1 MVFRI
6 KKSLY
11 DNEMNIFLNRLI
23 KFFFTFILILQ
34 LTSWETIDVI
44 SGKISEYTE
53 NSYEYVSSIF
63 SSEGE
68 NEESEEILLSE
79 EKVAEADESKK
90 EEISENND
98 TGPQEEIVN
107 QESNFEEENV
117 SEEVLESVE
126 VENVEVNNISED
138 KNIKSEF
145 SSPLKDETN
154 IEEIEN
160 KIDDELEFKLVKKL
174 KLKNKIQFKI
184 ATINFNSGSSS
195 LNRDG
200 YKKIMKVLKLANERD
215 AIVKIVGHASTRT
228 KDMDIL
234 KHKMVNF
241 VISDKRAQAVASVFV
256 KNKFPLDKLIT
267 EAVSDSKPLFH
278 EVMPAGTNANQR
290 TEIYLIYWYNGRF
303 KDCYCW
309 CRYCR

>member
-11 DNEMNIFLNRLI
+11 DNEMNIFLNRLL
-23 KFFFTFILILQ
+23 KFFFSFILILQ
-34 LTSWETIDVI
+34 LTSCETIGAI

-53 NSYEYVSSIF
+53 NSYEYVSSVF

-68 NEESEEILLSE
+68 NEESEEILSSE
-79 EKVAEADESKK
+79 GKAEKDDESIK
-90 EEISENND
+90 EISENND
-98 TGPQEEIVN
+98 AGPQEEIVN
-107 QESNFEEENV
+107 EESNFEEENV

-138 KNIKSEF
+138 KNIESEF
-145 SSPLKDETN
+145 SSPLKDEFSSPLKDESN
-154 IEEIEN
+154 IEKIEN
-160 KIDDELEFKLVKKL
+160 RIDEKLEGNVVKKL
-174 KLKNKIQFKI
+174 ELKNKIQFKI

-200 YKKIMKVLKLANERD
+200 YKKIMKVLKLANEKD

-290 TEIYLIYWYNGRF
+290 TEIYLIY
-303 KDCYCW
+303 
-309 CRYCR
+309 

>member
-1 MVFRI
+1 
-6 KKSLY
+6 
-11 DNEMNIFLNRLI
+11 MNIFLNRLL

-34 LTSWETIDVI
+34 LTSCETIGVI
-44 SGKISEYTE
+44 SGKISEYSE

-107 QESNFEEENV
+107 EESNFEEENV

-138 KNIKSEF
+138 KNIESEF
-145 SSPLKDETN
+145 SSPLKDETD
-154 IEEIEN
+154 IKKIEN
-160 KIDDELEFKLVKKL
+160 RIDEMLEEKVVKKL
-174 KLKNKIQFKI
+174 ELKNKIQFKI

-290 TEIYLIYWYNGRF
+290 TEIYLIY
-303 KDCYCW
+303 
-309 CRYCR
+309 

>member
-11 DNEMNIFLNRLI
+11 DNEMNIFLNRLL
-23 KFFFTFILILQ
+23 KFFFSFILILQ
-34 LTSWETIDVI
+34 LTSCETIGAI

-53 NSYEYVSSIF
+53 NSYEYVSSVF
-63 SSEGE
+63 SSEDE
-68 NEESEEILLSE
+68 NEESEEILSAD
-79 EKVAEADESKK
+79 EKTAEADESKK

-107 QESNFEEENV
+107 QESNFEQENV

-138 KNIKSEF
+138 KNIESEF
-145 SSPLKDETN
+145 SSPLKDEFSSPLQDETN
-154 IEEIEN
+154 IE
-160 KIDDELEFKLVKKL
+160 KIDNRIDEKLERKVVNKLE
-174 KLKNKIQFKI
+174 LKNKIQFKI

-290 TEIYLIYWYNGRF
+290 TEIYLIY
-303 KDCYCW
+303 
-309 CRYCR
+309 

>member
-11 DNEMNIFLNRLI
+11 DNEMNIFLNRLL
-23 KFFFTFILILQ
+23 KFFFSFILILQ
-34 LTSWETIDVI
+34 LTSCETIGAI

-53 NSYEYVSSIF
+53 NSYEYVSSVF

-68 NEESEEILLSE
+68 NQESEEILSSE
-79 EKVAEADESKK
+79 ETAAEADEGKK

-98 TGPQEEIVN
+98 TGSQEEIVN
-107 QESNFEEENV
+107 EESNFEEENV

-138 KNIKSEF
+138 KNIESEF
-145 SSPLKDETN
+145 SSPLKDEFSSPLKDESN
-154 IEEIEN
+154 IEKIEN
-160 KIDDELEFKLVKKL
+160 RIDEKLEGNVVKKL
-174 KLKNKIQFKI
+174 ELKNKIQFKI

-290 TEIYLIYWYNGRF
+290 TEIYLIY
-303 KDCYCW
+303 
-309 CRYCR
+309 

>member
-1 MVFRI
+1 
-6 KKSLY
+6 
-11 DNEMNIFLNRLI
+11 MNIFLNRLI

-34 LTSWETIDVI
+34 LTSCETIGVI

-53 NSYEYVSSIF
+53 NSYEYVSSKF

-138 KNIKSEF
+138 KNIESEF
-145 SSPLKDETN
+145 SSPLKDEFSSPLQDETN
-154 IEEIEN
+154 IE
-160 KIDDELEFKLVKKL
+160 KIDNRIDEKLERKVVNKLE
-174 KLKNKIQFKI
+174 LKNKIQFKI

-290 TEIYLIYWYNGRF
+290 TEIYLIY
-303 KDCYCW
+303 
-309 CRYCR
+309 

>member
-23 KFFFTFILILQ
+23 KFFFSFILILQ
-34 LTSWETIDVI
+34 LTSCETIGAI

-53 NSYEYVSSIF
+53 NSYEYVSSVF
-63 SSEGE
+63 NSEGE
-68 NEESEEILLSE
+68 NQESEEIASSAG
-79 EKVAEADESKK
+79 KVAEAGESKK

-107 QESNFEEENV
+107 EESNFEEENV

-138 KNIKSEF
+138 KNIESEF
-145 SSPLKDETN
+145 SSPLKDEFSSPLQDESN
-154 IEEIEN
+154 IEKIEN
-160 KIDDELEFKLVKKL
+160 RIDEKLEGKVVKKL
-174 KLKNKIQFKI
+174 ELKNKIQFKI

-200 YKKIMKVLKLANERD
+200 YKKIMKVLKLANERN

-290 TEIYLIYWYNGRF
+290 TEIYLIY
-303 KDCYCW
+303 
-309 CRYCR
+309 

>member
-11 DNEMNIFLNRLI
+11 DNEMNIFLNRLL
-23 KFFFTFILILQ
+23 KFFFSFILILQ
-34 LTSWETIDVI
+34 LTSCETIGAI

-53 NSYEYVSSIF
+53 NSYEYVSSVF

-68 NEESEEILLSE
+68 NQESEEILSSE
-79 EKVAEADESKK
+79 ETAAEADEGKK

-98 TGPQEEIVN
+98 TEPQEEIVN
-107 QESNFEEENV
+107 DESNFEEENV

-138 KNIKSEF
+138 KNIESEF
-145 SSPLKDETN
+145 SSPLKDEFSSPLKDESN
-154 IEEIEN
+154 IEKIEN
-160 KIDDELEFKLVKKL
+160 RIDEKLEGNVVKKL
-174 KLKNKIQFKI
+174 ELKNKIQFKI

-290 TEIYLIYWYNGRF
+290 TEIYLIY
-303 KDCYCW
+303 
-309 CRYCR
+309 

>member
-1 MVFRI
+1 
-6 KKSLY
+6 
-11 DNEMNIFLNRLI
+11 MNIFLNRFI

-34 LTSWETIDVI
+34 LTSCETIGAI

-68 NEESEEILLSE
+68 NEESEEILSSE
-79 EKVAEADESKK
+79 GKEAKADESKK

-98 TGPQEEIVN
+98 TEPQEEIVN
-107 QESNFEEENV
+107 EESNFGEENV
-117 SEEVLESVE
+117 SVEVLESVE
-126 VENVEVNNISED
+126 VEIVEVNNISED
-138 KNIKSEF
+138 KNIESEF
-145 SSPLKDETN
+145 SSPLKDEFSSPLQDESN
-154 IEEIEN
+154 IEKIEN
-160 KIDDELEFKLVKKL
+160 RIDEKLEGKVVKKL
-174 KLKNKIQFKI
+174 ELKNKIQFKI

-290 TEIYLIYWYNGRF
+290 TEIYLIY
-303 KDCYCW
+303 
-309 CRYCR
+309 

>member
-11 DNEMNIFLNRLI
+11 DNEMNIFLNRLL
-23 KFFFTFILILQ
+23 KFFFSFILILQ
-34 LTSWETIDVI
+34 LTSCETIGAI

-53 NSYEYVSSIF
+53 NSYEYVSSVF

-68 NEESEEILLSE
+68 NEESEEILSSE
-79 EKVAEADESKK
+79 GKAEKDDESIK
-90 EEISENND
+90 EISENND
-98 TGPQEEIVN
+98 AGPQEEIVN
-107 QESNFEEENV
+107 EESNFEEENV

-138 KNIKSEF
+138 KNIESEF
-145 SSPLKDETN
+145 SSPLKDEFSSPLKDETD
-154 IEEIEN
+154 IKKIEN
-160 KIDDELEFKLVKKL
+160 RIDEMLEEKVVKKL
-174 KLKNKIQFKI
+174 ELKNKIQFKI

-290 TEIYLIYWYNGRF
+290 TEIYLIY
-303 KDCYCW
+303 
-309 CRYCR
+309 

>member
-23 KFFFTFILILQ
+23 KFFFSFILILQ
-34 LTSWETIDVI
+34 LTSCETIGAI

-53 NSYEYVSSIF
+53 NSYEYVSSVF

-68 NEESEEILLSE
+68 NQESEEILSSE
-79 EKVAEADESKK
+79 GKAEKADESIK
-90 EEISENND
+90 EISENND

-107 QESNFEEENV
+107 EESNFEEENV

-138 KNIKSEF
+138 KNIESEF
-145 SSPLKDETN
+145 SSPLKDEFSSPLQDESN
-154 IEEIEN
+154 IEKIEN
-160 KIDDELEFKLVKKL
+160 RIDEKLEGKVVKKL
-174 KLKNKIQFKI
+174 ELKNKIQFKI

-290 TEIYLIYWYNGRF
+290 TEIYLIY
-303 KDCYCW
+303 
-309 CRYCR
+309 

>member
-11 DNEMNIFLNRLI
+11 DNVMNIFLNRLI
-23 KFFFTFILILQ
+23 KLFFSFILILQ
-34 LTSWETIDVI
+34 LTSCETIGVI

-53 NSYEYVSSIF
+53 NSYEYVSSVF
-63 SSEGE
+63 SSEDE
-68 NEESEEILLSE
+68 NEESEEILSAD
-79 EKVAEADESKK
+79 EKTAEADESKK

-107 QESNFEEENV
+107 QESNFEQENV

-138 KNIKSEF
+138 KNIESEF
-145 SSPLKDETN
+145 SSPLKDEFSSPLQDETN
-154 IEEIEN
+154 IEKIDN
-160 KIDDELEFKLVKKL
+160 KIDEKLERKVVNKLE
-174 KLKNKIQFKI
+174 LKNKIQFKI

-290 TEIYLIYWYNGRF
+290 TEIYLIY
-303 KDCYCW
+303 
-309 CRYCR
+309 

>member
-11 DNEMNIFLNRLI
+11 DNEMNIFFNRLI
-23 KFFFTFILILQ
+23 KFFFSFILILQ
-34 LTSWETIDVI
+34 LTSCETIGAI

-53 NSYEYVSSIF
+53 NSYEYVSSVF

-68 NEESEEILLSE
+68 NEESEEILSSE
-79 EKVAEADESKK
+79 GKAAKADESKK

-98 TGPQEEIVN
+98 TGSQEEIVN
-107 QESNFEEENV
+107 EESNFEEENV

-138 KNIKSEF
+138 KNIESEF
-145 SSPLKDETN
+145 SSPLKDEFSSPLQDESN
-154 IEEIEN
+154 IEKIEN
-160 KIDDELEFKLVKKL
+160 RIDEKLEGKVVKKL
-174 KLKNKIQFKI
+174 ELKNKIQFKI

-241 VISDKRAQAVASVFV
+241 IISDKRAQAVASVFV

-290 TEIYLIYWYNGRF
+290 TEIYLIY
-303 KDCYCW
+303 
-309 CRYCR
+309 

>member
-23 KFFFTFILILQ
+23 KFFFSFILILQ
-34 LTSWETIDVI
+34 LTSCETIGAI

-53 NSYEYVSSIF
+53 NSYEYVSSVF

-68 NEESEEILLSE
+68 NQESEEILSSE
-79 EKVAEADESKK
+79 ETAAEADEGKK

-107 QESNFEEENV
+107 EESNFGEENV

-138 KNIKSEF
+138 KNIESEF
-145 SSPLKDETN
+145 SSPLKDEFSSPLQDESN
-154 IEEIEN
+154 IEKIEN
-160 KIDDELEFKLVKKL
+160 RIDEKLEGKVVKKL
-174 KLKNKIQFKI
+174 ELKNKIQFKI

-290 TEIYLIYWYNGRF
+290 TEIYLIY
-303 KDCYCW
+303 
-309 CRYCR
+309 

>member
-11 DNEMNIFLNRLI
+11 DNEMNIFLNRLL
-23 KFFFTFILILQ
+23 KFFFSFILILQ
-34 LTSWETIDVI
+34 LTSCETIGAI

-53 NSYEYVSSIF
+53 NSYEYVSSVF

-68 NEESEEILLSE
+68 NEESEEILSSE
-79 EKVAEADESKK
+79 GKEAKADESKK

-98 TGPQEEIVN
+98 TEPQEEIVN
-107 QESNFEEENV
+107 DESNFEEENV

-138 KNIKSEF
+138 KNIESEF
-145 SSPLKDETN
+145 SSPLKDEFSSPLKDEFSSPLQDESN
-154 IEEIEN
+154 IEKIEN
-160 KIDDELEFKLVKKL
+160 RIDEKLEGNVVKKL
-174 KLKNKIQFKI
+174 ELKNKIQFKI

-200 YKKIMKVLKLANERD
+200 YKKIMKVLKLANEKD

-290 TEIYLIYWYNGRF
+290 TEIFLIY
-303 KDCYCW
+303 
-309 CRYCR
+309 

>member
-1 MVFRI
+1 MNLF
-6 KKSLY
+6 LY
-11 DNEMNIFLNRLI
+11 RLT
-23 KFFFTFILILQ
+23 KFFLTFILILQ
-34 LTSWETIDVI
+34 LTSCETLGEI

-53 NSYEYVSSIF
+53 SSYKYVSSVF
-63 SSEGE
+63 SSEDE
-68 NEESEEILLSE
+68 NEESSEILASE
-79 EKVAEADESKK
+79 EKEVGVDESK
-90 EEISENND
+90 EEVEISENNK
-98 TGPQEEIVN
+98 TEQQEELVN
-107 QESNFEEENV
+107 KNSNIEEENI

-126 VENVEVNNISED
+126 NVEVNKIPED
-138 KNIKSEF
+138 VNKTSEF
-145 SSPLKDETN
+145 SSPLKDETDIEKIETN
-154 IEEIEN
+154 IEE
-160 KIDDELEFKLVKKL
+160 KLDSKLVKKL
-174 KLKNKIQFKI
+174 ELKNKVQFKI

-195 LNRDG
+195 LNRNG
-200 YKKIMKVLKLANERD
+200 YKKIMKVLKIANERD

-290 TEIYLIYWYNGRF
+290 TEIYIIY
-303 KDCYCW
+303 
-309 CRYCR
+309 

>member
-1 MVFRI
+1 
-6 KKSLY
+6 
-11 DNEMNIFLNRLI
+11 MNIFLNRLI

-34 LTSWETIDVI
+34 LTSCETIGVI

-290 TEIYLIYWYNGRF
+290 TEIYLIY
-303 KDCYCW
+303 
-309 CRYCR
+309 

>member
-11 DNEMNIFLNRLI
+11 DNEMNIFLNRLL
-23 KFFFTFILILQ
+23 KFFFSFILILQ
-34 LTSWETIDVI
+34 LTSCETIGAI

-53 NSYEYVSSIF
+53 NSYEYVSSVF

-68 NEESEEILLSE
+68 NEESEEILSSE
-79 EKVAEADESKK
+79 GKAEKDDESIK
-90 EEISENND
+90 EISENND
-98 TGPQEEIVN
+98 AGPQEEIVN
-107 QESNFEEENV
+107 EESNFEEENV

-138 KNIKSEF
+138 KNIESEF
-145 SSPLKDETN
+145 SSPLKDEFSSPLKDESN
-154 IEEIEN
+154 IEKIEN
-160 KIDDELEFKLVKKL
+160 RIDEKLEGNVVKKL
-174 KLKNKIQFKI
+174 ELKNKIQFKI

-290 TEIYLIYWYNGRF
+290 TEIYLIY
-303 KDCYCW
+303 
-309 CRYCR
+309 

>member
-11 DNEMNIFLNRLI
+11 DNEMNIFFNRLI
-23 KFFFTFILILQ
+23 KFIFSFILILQ
-34 LTSWETIDVI
+34 LTSCETLGEI

-53 NSYEYVSSIF
+53 TGYDYVSSVF

-68 NEESEEILLSE
+68 NEESEEILLSK
-79 EKVAEADESKK
+79 EKEVEVDKRK
-90 EEISENND
+90 EDEISKNND
-98 TGPQEEIVN
+98 IEPQEEVDNIN
-107 QESNFEEENV
+107 SSFEEEKI

-126 VENVEVNNISED
+126 VENVEVINIPED
-138 KNIKSEF
+138 KNVKTEF
-145 SSPLKDETN
+145 SSPLKNEFSSPLEDEFSSPLENETN
-154 IEEIEN
+154 IKKTESTTSEKIE
-160 KIDDELEFKLVKKL
+160 DKLVKKL
-174 KLKNKIQFKI
+174 ELKNKIQFKI

-195 LNRDG
+195 IDKNG

-256 KNKFPLDKLIT
+256 KNKFPLNKLIT

-290 TEIYLIYWYNGRF
+290 TEIYLIY
-303 KDCYCW
+303 
-309 CRYCR
+309 

>member
-11 DNEMNIFLNRLI
+11 DNVMNIFLNRLI
-23 KFFFTFILILQ
+23 KLFFSFILILQ
-34 LTSWETIDVI
+34 LTSCETIGVI

-53 NSYEYVSSIF
+53 NSYEYVGSVF
-63 SSEGE
+63 SSEDE
-68 NEESEEILLSE
+68 NEESEEILSAD
-79 EKVAEADESKK
+79 EKTAEADESKK

-107 QESNFEEENV
+107 QESNFEQENV

-138 KNIKSEF
+138 KNIESEF
-145 SSPLKDETN
+145 SSPLKDEFSSPLKDESN
-154 IEEIEN
+154 IEKIEN
-160 KIDDELEFKLVKKL
+160 RIDEKLEGNVVKKL
-174 KLKNKIQFKI
+174 ELKNKIQFKI

-200 YKKIMKVLKLANERD
+200 YKKIMKVLKLANEKD

-290 TEIYLIYWYNGRF
+290 TEIYLIY
-303 KDCYCW
+303 
-309 CRYCR
+309 

>member
-23 KFFFTFILILQ
+23 KFFFSFILILQ
-34 LTSWETIDVI
+34 LTSCETIGAI

-53 NSYEYVSSIF
+53 NSYEYVSSVF

-68 NEESEEILLSE
+68 NQESEEILSSE
-79 EKVAEADESKK
+79 ETAAEADEGKK

-107 QESNFEEENV
+107 EESNFGEENV

-138 KNIKSEF
+138 KNIESEF
-145 SSPLKDETN
+145 SSPLKDEFSSPLQDESN
-154 IEEIEN
+154 IEKIEN
-160 KIDDELEFKLVKKL
+160 RIDEKLEGKVVKKL
-174 KLKNKIQFKI
+174 ELKNKIQFKI

-195 LNRDG
+195 LNRNG

-290 TEIYLIYWYNGRF
+290 TEIYLIY
-303 KDCYCW
+303 
-309 CRYCR
+309 

>member
-11 DNEMNIFLNRLI
+11 DNEMNIFLNRLL
-23 KFFFTFILILQ
+23 KFFFSFILILQ
-34 LTSWETIDVI
+34 LTSCETIGAI

-53 NSYEYVSSIF
+53 NSYEYVSSVF
-63 SSEGE
+63 SSEDE
-68 NEESEEILLSE
+68 NEESEEILSAD
-79 EKVAEADESKK
+79 EKTAEADESKK

-107 QESNFEEENV
+107 QESNFEQENV

-138 KNIKSEF
+138 KNIESEF
-145 SSPLKDETN
+145 SSPLKDEFSSPLKDESN
-154 IEEIEN
+154 IEKIEN
-160 KIDDELEFKLVKKL
+160 RIDEKLEGNVVKKL
-174 KLKNKIQFKI
+174 ELKNKIQFKI

-290 TEIYLIYWYNGRF
+290 TEIYLIY
-303 KDCYCW
+303 
-309 CRYCR
+309 

>member
-11 DNEMNIFLNRLI
+11 DNVMNIFLNRLI
-23 KFFFTFILILQ
+23 KLFFSFILILQ
-34 LTSWETIDVI
+34 LTSCETIGVI

-53 NSYEYVSSIF
+53 NSYEYVSSVF
-63 SSEGE
+63 SSEDE
-68 NEESEEILLSE
+68 NEESEEILSAD
-79 EKVAEADESKK
+79 EKTAEADESKK

-107 QESNFEEENV
+107 QESNFEQENV

-138 KNIKSEF
+138 KNIESEF
-145 SSPLKDETN
+145 SSPLKDEFSSPLQDETN
-154 IEEIEN
+154 IE
-160 KIDDELEFKLVKKL
+160 KIDNRIDEKLERKVVNKLE
-174 KLKNKIQFKI
+174 LKNKIQFKI

-290 TEIYLIYWYNGRF
+290 TEIYLIY
-303 KDCYCW
+303 
-309 CRYCR
+309 

>member
-11 DNEMNIFLNRLI
+11 DNEMNIFLNRLL
-23 KFFFTFILILQ
+23 KFFFSFILILQ
-34 LTSWETIDVI
+34 LTSCETIGAI

-53 NSYEYVSSIF
+53 NSYEYVSSVF

-68 NEESEEILLSE
+68 NQESEEILSSE
-79 EKVAEADESKK
+79 ETAAEADEGKK

-107 QESNFEEENV
+107 EESNFGEENV

-138 KNIKSEF
+138 KNILSEF
-145 SSPLKDETN
+145 SSPLKDEFSSPLKDESN
-154 IEEIEN
+154 IEKIEN
-160 KIDDELEFKLVKKL
+160 RIDEKLEERVVKKL
-174 KLKNKIQFKI
+174 ELKNKIQFKI

-290 TEIYLIYWYNGRF
+290 TEIYLIY
-303 KDCYCW
+303 
-309 CRYCR
+309 

>member
-1 MVFRI
+1 M
-6 KKSLY
+6 
-11 DNEMNIFLNRLI
+11 
-23 KFFFTFILILQ
+23 Q
-34 LTSWETIDVI
+34 LTSCETIGAI

-53 NSYEYVSSIF
+53 NSYEYVSSVF

-68 NEESEEILLSE
+68 NEESEEILSSEGKE
-79 EKVAEADESKK
+79 EKADESIK
-90 EEISENND
+90 EISENND

-107 QESNFEEENV
+107 EESNFEEENV

-138 KNIKSEF
+138 KNIESEF
-145 SSPLKDETN
+145 SSPLKDEFSSPLKDESN
-154 IEEIEN
+154 IEKIEN
-160 KIDDELEFKLVKKL
+160 RIDEKLEGNVVKKL
-174 KLKNKIQFKI
+174 ELKNKIQFKI

-290 TEIYLIYWYNGRF
+290 TEIYLIY
-303 KDCYCW
+303 
-309 CRYCR
+309 

>member
-1 MVFRI
+1 
-6 KKSLY
+6 
-11 DNEMNIFLNRLI
+11 MNIFLNRLL
-23 KFFFTFILILQ
+23 KFFFSFILILQ
-34 LTSWETIDVI
+34 LTSCETIGAI

-53 NSYEYVSSIF
+53 NSYDYVSSVF
-63 SSEGE
+63 SSKSE
-68 NEESEEILLSE
+68 NEESEEILSSE
-79 EKVAEADESKK
+79 GKAAKADESKK

-98 TGPQEEIVN
+98 TEPQEEIVN
-107 QESNFEEENV
+107 DESNFEEENV

-138 KNIKSEF
+138 KNIESEF
-145 SSPLKDETN
+145 SSPLKDEFSSPLQDESN
-154 IEEIEN
+154 IEKIEN
-160 KIDDELEFKLVKKL
+160 RIDEKLEGNVVKKL
-174 KLKNKIQFKI
+174 ELKNKIQFKI

-290 TEIYLIYWYNGRF
+290 TEIYLIY
-303 KDCYCW
+303 
-309 CRYCR
+309 

>member
-1 MVFRI
+1 
-6 KKSLY
+6 
-11 DNEMNIFLNRLI
+11 MNIFLNRLL

-34 LTSWETIDVI
+34 LTSCETIGVI
-44 SGKISEYTE
+44 SGKISEYSE

-138 KNIKSEF
+138 KNIESEF
-145 SSPLKDETN
+145 SSPLKDETD
-154 IEEIEN
+154 IKKIEN
-160 KIDDELEFKLVKKL
+160 RIDEMLEEKVVKKL
-174 KLKNKIQFKI
+174 ELKNKIQFKI

-290 TEIYLIYWYNGRF
+290 TEIYLIY
-303 KDCYCW
+303 
-309 CRYCR
+309 

>member
-11 DNEMNIFLNRLI
+11 DNEMNIFLNRLL
-23 KFFFTFILILQ
+23 KFFFSFILILQ
-34 LTSWETIDVI
+34 LTSCETIGAI

-53 NSYEYVSSIF
+53 NSYEYVSSVF

-68 NEESEEILLSE
+68 NEESEEILSSE
-79 EKVAEADESKK
+79 GKAEKDDESIK
-90 EEISENND
+90 EISENND

-107 QESNFEEENV
+107 EESNFEEENV

-138 KNIKSEF
+138 KNIESEF
-145 SSPLKDETN
+145 SSPLKDEFSSPLKDESN
-154 IEEIEN
+154 IEKIEN
-160 KIDDELEFKLVKKL
+160 RIDEKLEGNVVKKL
-174 KLKNKIQFKI
+174 ELKNKIQFKI

-290 TEIYLIYWYNGRF
+290 TEIYLIY
-303 KDCYCW
+303 
-309 CRYCR
+309 

>member
-1 MVFRI
+1 
-6 KKSLY
+6 
-11 DNEMNIFLNRLI
+11 MNIFLNRLI

-34 LTSWETIDVI
+34 LTSCETIGVI
-44 SGKISEYTE
+44 SGKISEYSE

-138 KNIKSEF
+138 KNIESEF
-145 SSPLKDETN
+145 SSPLKDEFSSPLKDETD
-154 IEEIEN
+154 IKKIEN
-160 KIDDELEFKLVKKL
+160 RIDEMLEEKVVKKL
-174 KLKNKIQFKI
+174 ELKNKIQFKI

-290 TEIYLIYWYNGRF
+290 TEIYLIY
-303 KDCYCW
+303 
-309 CRYCR
+309 